1 MNETSDRHWNR
12 AQRYLAQGQPDA
24 ARTVLES
31 FVRHSPQ
38 HVPAHLTLSMLAW
51 NSGRVR
57 DATRHALDAARTV
70 PEDPV
75 LLGHVAGALLQV
87 GEVVAA
93 RACLDRAA
101 LTQTGSVPALL
112 QAAAIRYSL
121 NENAAALALYDRAGR
136 AGADGAE
143 FRFQRGMQ
151 LAFNGRMDEADTEL
165 HACLRHNPAYG
176 RASLELARLRK
187 QTADHNHLAF
197 LDAQLQRVQPGSYDH
212 AAVEFAR
219 YKELEDL
226 GRYDEAWDA
235 LAHGNALMYARH
247 RHDAD
252 YSTRLFK
259 RLTDICTTQFLQPGS
274 VVHPGAQP
282 IFILGMPRS
291 GTTLLDRILGNHSQ
305 VASAGELDT
314 FALQLR
320 WCADHP
326 VTLDETVLDR
336 LPGLDFAALGRRY
349 LAQAQWRAQGKPLFT
364 DKLPRNWMLAGPIA
378 RALPQARIVHMVR
391 DPVDVCFSNYR
402 VLFADAFAHV
412 YDLDALA
419 SHYRT
424 YRRTMAHWHAA
435 MPGRILDVSYR
446 DLVHDPEGTTRRVL
460 DFCGLAWEPRLTDT
474 TRNRTAVD
482 TLSMAQVREPVHT
495 RFVDS
500 WRRYERQLA
509 PLAQA
514 LQAPD

>member
-1 MNETSDRHWNR
+1 MSETADRHWNR
-12 AQRYLAQGQPDA
+12 AQRYLGEGNLDA
-24 ARTVLES
+24 ARTTLES
-31 FVRHSPQ
+31 FVRHNPQ
-38 HVPAHLTLSMLAW
+38 HVPALLTLSMLAW
-51 NSGRVR
+51 NCGHVR
-57 DATRHALDAARTV
+57 EATRHALDAARVV
-70 PEDPV
+70 PEDPA

-93 RACLDRAA
+93 RACLDRPA
-101 LTQTGSVPALL
+101 LAQTRAVPALI
-112 QAAAIRYSL
+112 QAAGIRYSL
-121 NENAAALALYDRAGR
+121 NENAAALALYDRAAR
-136 AGADGAE
+136 EGADGAE

-151 LAFNGRMDEADTEL
+151 LAFNGRMDEADAEL

-187 QTADHNHLAF
+187 QTSANNHLAF
-197 LDAQLQRVQPGSYDH
+197 LDAQSQHVQPGSYDH

-226 GRYDEAWDA
+226 GRDEEAWQA

-247 RHDAD
+247 QHDSD
-252 YSTRLFK
+252 YTTALFK
-259 RLTDICTTQFLQPGS
+259 RLTDVCTPQYLRPES

-291 GTTLLDRILGNHSQ
+291 GTTLLDRILGNHSA
-305 VASAGELDT
+305 VVSAGELDT

-326 VTLDETVLDR
+326 VTLDDTVLDR
-336 LPGLDFAALGRRY
+336 LPELDHAQLGRRY
-349 LAQAQWRAQGKPLFT
+349 LAQAQWRAEGNRFFT

-378 RALPQARIVHMVR
+378 RALPQARILHMVR

-419 SHYRT
+419 SHYRA

-446 DLVHDPEGTTRRVL
+446 DLAHDPEATTRRVL
-460 DFCGLAWEPRLTDT
+460 DFCGLAWEPGLTDT
-474 TRNRTAVD
+474 TRNRAAVD

-514 LQAPD
+514 LQRPD

>member
-1 MNETSDRHWNR
+1 MSETADRHWNR
-12 AQRYLAQGQPDA
+12 AQRYLGEGNLDA
-24 ARTVLES
+24 ARTTLES
-31 FVRHSPQ
+31 FVRHNPQ
-38 HVPAHLTLSMLAW
+38 HVPALLTLSMLAW
-51 NSGRVR
+51 NCGHVR
-57 DATRHALDAARTV
+57 EATRHALDAARVV
-70 PEDPV
+70 PEDPA

-93 RACLDRAA
+93 RACLDRPA
-101 LTQTGSVPALL
+101 LAQTRAVPALI
-112 QAAAIRYSL
+112 QAAGIRYSL
-121 NENAAALALYDRAGR
+121 NENAAALALYDRAAR
-136 AGADGAE
+136 EGADGAE

-151 LAFNGRMDEADTEL
+151 LAFNGRMDEADAEL

-187 QTADHNHLAF
+187 QTSANNHLAF
-197 LDAQLQRVQPGSYDH
+197 LDAQSQHVQPGSYDH

-226 GRYDEAWDA
+226 GRDEEAWQA

-247 RHDAD
+247 QHDSD
-252 YSTRLFK
+252 YTTALFK
-259 RLTDICTTQFLQPGS
+259 RLTDVCTPQYLRPES

-291 GTTLLDRILGNHSQ
+291 GTTLLDRILGNHSA
-305 VASAGELDT
+305 VVSAGELDS

-326 VTLDETVLDR
+326 VTLDDTVLDR
-336 LPGLDFAALGRRY
+336 LPELDHAQLGRRY
-349 LAQAQWRAQGKPLFT
+349 LAQAQWRAEGNRFFT

-378 RALPQARIVHMVR
+378 RALPQARILHMVR

-419 SHYRT
+419 SHYRA

-446 DLVHDPEGTTRRVL
+446 DLAHDPEATTRRVL
-460 DFCGLAWEPRLTDT
+460 DFCGLAWEPGLTDT
-474 TRNRTAVD
+474 TRNRAAVD

-514 LQAPD
+514 LQRPD

>member
-1 MNETSDRHWNR
+1 MSETADRHWNR
-12 AQRYLAQGQPDA
+12 AQRYLGEGNLDA
-24 ARTVLES
+24 ARTTLES
-31 FVRHSPQ
+31 FVRHNPQ
-38 HVPAHLTLSMLAW
+38 HVPALLTLSMLAW
-51 NSGRVR
+51 NCGHVR
-57 DATRHALDAARTV
+57 EATRHALDAARVV
-70 PEDPV
+70 PEDPA

-93 RACLDRAA
+93 RACLDRPA
-101 LTQTGSVPALL
+101 LAQTRAVPALI
-112 QAAAIRYSL
+112 QAAGIRYSL
-121 NENAAALALYDRAGR
+121 NENAAALALYDRAAR
-136 AGADGAE
+136 EGADGAE

-151 LAFNGRMDEADTEL
+151 LAFNGRMDEADAEL

-187 QTADHNHLAF
+187 QTSANNHLAF
-197 LDAQLQRVQPGSYDH
+197 LDAQSQHIQPGSYDH

-226 GRYDEAWDA
+226 GRDEEAWQA

-247 RHDAD
+247 QHDSD
-252 YSTRLFK
+252 YTTALFK
-259 RLTDICTTQFLQPGS
+259 RLTDVCTPQYLRPES

-291 GTTLLDRILGNHSQ
+291 GTTLLDRILGNHSA
-305 VASAGELDT
+305 VVSAGELDT

-336 LPGLDFAALGRRY
+336 LPELDHAQLGRRY
-349 LAQAQWRAQGKPLFT
+349 LAQAQWRAEGNRFFT

-378 RALPQARIVHMVR
+378 RALPQARILHMVR

-419 SHYRT
+419 SHYRA

-446 DLVHDPEGTTRRVL
+446 DLAHDPEATTRRVL
-460 DFCGLAWEPRLTDT
+460 DFCGLAWEPGLTDT
-474 TRNRTAVD
+474 TRNRAAVD

-514 LQAPD
+514 LQRPD